1 MVDTLLVS
9 NDQSI
14 ETTFT
19 IPQENPMVND
29 EGFFTEGGLI
39 ENMAQSTAAGSGYF
53 FTSRGEEVP
62 VGYIGAVKHVEIVQ
76 LPKVGEQLHT
86 FMETKN
92 RIGNASIVAGKIYSE
107 NRLVASCELTIF
119 VNN

>member
-1 MVDTLLVS
+1 MVDTLMIS
-9 NDQSI
+9 N
-14 ETTFT
+14 ETSTETSFT
-19 IPQENPMVND
+19 IPEDNPMVNE

-39 ENMAQSTAAGSGYF
+39 ENIAQSAAAGSGYF
-53 FTSRGEEVP
+53 FTSQGEEVP
-62 VGYIGAVKHVEIVQ
+62 VGYIGAVKHVEIAE
-76 LPKVGEQLHT
+76 LPKVGAHLHT
-86 FMETKN
+86 FIETKN